1 MSITNLFDVILWAA
15 LIEFAGALLII
26 GYLLAAL
33 LTLLHSRDI
42 QLARLQAATGV
53 VTGLSFKLAGT
64 LLKTIQLHTWQ
75 QIFMFVVIF
84 LLRTVLKRVFIWE
97 QEQIQQKQQED
108 KSHQLGSSKCFSTRC
123 EKGPRKENR

>member
-1 MSITNLFDVILWAA
+1 MSSGEIKEQEEVTMPITNLFDVSLWAA
-15 LIEFAGALLII
+15 LIEFVGALLII

-33 LTLLHSRDI
+33 LTLLHTREV

-75 QIFMFVVIF
+75 QIFMFVAIF
-84 LLRTVLKRVFIWE
+84 TLRIVLKRVFIWE
-97 QEQIQQKQQED
+97 QERLQQKQAQNE
-108 KSHQLGSSKCFSTRC
+108 
-123 EKGPRKENR
+123 P

>member
-1 MSITNLFDVILWAA
+1 MSSGQIEEQEAVTMPITNLFDVTLWAA
-15 LIEFAGALLII
+15 LIEFGGALVII

-33 LTLLHSRDI
+33 LTVLHTRDI

-75 QIFMFVVIF
+75 QILMFVAIF
-84 LLRTVLKRVFIWE
+84 TLRTVLKRFFTWE
-97 QEQIQQKQQED
+97 QEQLRHREEAKDDMI
-108 KSHQLGSSKCFSTRC
+108 
-123 EKGPRKENR
+123 